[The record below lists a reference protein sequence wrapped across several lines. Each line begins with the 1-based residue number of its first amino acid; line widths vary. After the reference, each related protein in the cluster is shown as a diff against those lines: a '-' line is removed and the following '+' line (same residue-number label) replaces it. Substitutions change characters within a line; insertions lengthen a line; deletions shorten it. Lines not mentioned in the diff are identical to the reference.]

1 MTCIDS
7 ARTTQV
13 LERAFDILDAGL
25 AGHWDRENSFEGRD
39 RHRGGRLVLKSQY
52 WWFRRM
58 NLLLRTS
65 KLLLL
70 SRFEI
75 RLRQRLPRLT
85 IAARSGT

>member
-7 ARTTQV
+7 ARTTQL

-25 AGHWDRENSFEGRD
+25 AGHWDRENRFESRD
-39 RHRGGRLVLKSQY
+39 RHGGDGSVLKSQY
-52 WWFRRM
+52 QWSSNVFVVLNI
-58 NLLLRTS
+58 NLLLP
-65 KLLLL
+65 

-85 IAARSGT
+85 IAARSST